1 MPAVQQSFVGRL
13 VCLLI
18 GVSHVLLAGCAT
30 SVFGPAQDSRFNVQR
45 AKIFLAAGDFR
56 RAIEACQK
64 EIAERPSADSY
75 VYLTYVYQAV
85 DAYLDALA
93 RSDRWVMVEQLS
105 LSLAPGRP
113 EDLLDPPDALARI
126 AKELIQESVRKQSD
140 VTAAMAARLDER
152 TVERLWGQQKAWRAR
167 KPEGW
172 WFGVPAEWG
181 W

>member
-1 MPAVQQSFVGRL
+1 MLAVRQSFVGQL
-13 VCLLI
+13 MCPLI
-18 GVSHVLLAGCAT
+18 GASLVLLAGCA
-30 SVFGPAQDSRFNVQR
+30 SPVVGSAQDSRSNVQR
-45 AKIFLAAGDFR
+45 AKLYLAAGDFR

-93 RSDRWVMVEQLS
+93 RSDRWVLVEQLS
-105 LSLAPGRP
+105 LNLAPGRP
-113 EDLLDPPDALARI
+113 EDLLDPPDSLARI

-140 VTAAMAARLDER
+140 VNAAMAARLDER
-152 TVERLWGQQKAWRAR
+152 RVERLWGQQKAWRVR
-167 KPEGW
+167 SPEGW